1 MEEPNLRLK
10 KLMLGVVD
18 NQVRDNNPPETRKA
32 LERLM
37 ANGDTRQ
44 NAKLKIARVVIGEIY
59 EILKNGKAFD
69 LQAYTRKLSK
79 LK

>member
-18 NQVRDNNPPETRKA
+18 KQVRDNNPPETRKT

-44 NAKLKIARVVIGEIY
+44 NAKLKTPG
-59 EILKNGKAFD
+59 
-69 LQAYTRKLSK
+69 S
-79 LK
+79 